1 MMITSDERRFL
12 KRVQDVREKMQR
24 PPRTF
29 ADLKAGDKVWV
40 FSMYYGYSKLFDKR
54 PEIHYLPKEITVSNL
69 DEYRVD
75 AAGRPTHYLIC
86 EERKDGFHNSYGY
99 IYENDMKKDIR
110 VTDHTLP
117 ECLDIVSLSKEKLIN
132 KLTEFLTE
140 RIGEIRATSQAEM
153 KFAQKASTEG
163 DDAFSKIIKQI
174 ETS

>member
-1 MMITSDERRFL
+1 
-12 KRVQDVREKMQR
+12 MQR

-86 EERKDGFHNSYGY
+86 EERVNDFHNSYGY
-99 IYENDMKKDIR
+99 IYEDDMKNDIS
-110 VTDHTLP
+110 VSDDTLH
-117 ECLDIVSLSKEKLIN
+117 ECFDIVSLSKEKLI
-132 KLTEFLTE
+132 KELKKFLSE
-140 RIGEIRATSQAEM
+140 RNEKIKSSLQKEM
-153 KFAQKASTEG
+153 TFAQKESNEIDNIFTE
-163 DDAFSKIIKQI
+163 FINQI
-174 ETS
+174 ERV